1 MTPNELL
8 KVALKAADGKLA
20 TDIEVLDIHELTT
33 IADYFVI
40 CNGNS
45 ATQIRAIAEEVELKC
60 KEAGEMPLS
69 TEGYQASSWVLLD
82 FGSVVV
88 HIFRKEMREF
98 YSIERLWNEAPRL
111 DVKALLG
118 E

>member
-8 KVALKAADGKLA
+8 KVAVKAADSKLA
-20 TDIEVLDIHELTT
+20 SDIEVLDIREMTT

-45 ATQIRAIAEEVELKC
+45 ASQIRAIAEEVERKC
-60 KEAGEMPLS
+60 KEAGEMPVS
-69 TEGYQASSWVLLD
+69 TEGYAASSWVLLD
-82 FGSVVV
+82 FGAVVV
-88 HIFRKEMREF
+88 HLFRKEMREF
-98 YSIERLWNEAPRL
+98 YAIERLWNEAPRI
-111 DVKALLG
+111 DVATLLA